1 VRLFLAINFP
11 DTVREAV
18 AEACAPLREAAP
30 GVRWVKPELL
40 HLTVKFFGDQPDEI
54 VPALRD
60 AIAATAA
67 RHRPMELVLEGVGA
81 FPNLRRPRVVWTGVE
96 PSARLELLFHDTES
110 ACDRLGFP
118 LEGKVFRPHVTIGR
132 VRPGTPPDALR
143 PLATAAK
150 EVRLRE
156 SVYVETLD
164 LMASDLSG
172 GGPRYVL
179 LHAAPLRDD

>member
-11 DTVREAV
+11 EAVRERI

-30 GVRWVKPELL
+30 DVRWVNPALL
-40 HLTVKFFGDQPDEI
+40 HLTVKFFGDQPDDA
-54 VPALRD
+54 VPVLHE
-60 AIAATAA
+60 AIANTAA
-67 RHRPMELVLEGVGA
+67 RHRPMELVLEHVGA
-81 FPNLRRPRVVWTGVE
+81 FPNLRRPRVVWIGVE
-96 PSARLELLFHDTES
+96 PSARLELLFHDTEI
-110 ACDRLGFP
+110 ACERLGFP

-132 VRPGTPPDALR
+132 VRPGTAPDALR
-143 PLATAAK
+143 PLARAAAD
-150 EVRLRE
+150 VQLQQ

-172 GGPRYVL
+172 SGPRFAL